1 MTSERKPDMVFLSHA
16 NAEDN
21 DFARWLALQLANEGY
36 PVWCDLTKLLG
47 GEKFWEDIQNA
58 ITNRTVKFVFALSRH
73 SNQKSGTLDE
83 LNCALAVEKKFKLKD
98 FVITLKMDDLSFD
111 DVYIN
116 IQRRN
121 HIDFACSWAS
131 GASQLLKKFADDQVP
146 KNPQFNPQA
155 VSSWWRTHN
164 EFSAEQGLLQ
174 EPDQH
179 LSNWFPIEGLPLH
192 INRHLVSRDKIGK
205 IEFDPA
211 TFSHPSVLDTD
222 ISFLSFANA
231 RHFIGQLPSNH
242 IITETEKYS
251 LQSIR
256 DRTAPRGYPALLTSI
271 LRLAW
276 ERKMQQTVLSVYEL
290 SNRAKC
296 FYFRLGQIPD
306 NRLFFE
312 GVEGR
317 RTYRDIAG
325 YATRLERRRYWH
337 YGINAKLV
345 LQPVPHYVI
354 KGHVVFSDDGLKLW
368 DSKERLAKARR
379 NQCKNWW
386 NDEWR
391 DRMLAVTTYL
401 ANEQQQI
408 LLPLAPDLNIELSAR
423 PELFESPISY
433 VDPEDIVKEEELDDY
448 SFEDDED
455 ELENADPDAEPEEP
469 PSDSSGAGNP

>member
-16 NAEDN
+16 NPEDN

-146 KNPQFNPQA
+146 KNPQFSPQA

-179 LSNWFPIEGLPLH
+179 LSNWFLIEGLPLH

-211 TFSHPSVLDTD
+211 MFSHPSALDTD
-222 ISFLSFANA
+222 ISFLSFADA
-231 RHFIGQLPSNH
+231 KHFIGQLPSNH
-242 IITETEKYS
+242 IIAGTEKYS

-296 FYFRLGQIPD
+296 FYFLLGQIPD

-312 GVEGR
+312 SVEGK
-317 RTYRDIAG
+317 RTYRDIVG
-325 YATRLERRRYWH
+325 YATRLERRRHWH
-337 YGINAKLV
+337 YGINAKPV

-391 DRMLAVTTYL
+391 DRMLAVMTYL

-433 VDPEDIVKEEELDDY
+433 VDPADIVKEEELDDY
-448 SFEDDED
+448 SFEEDED
-455 ELENADPDAEPEEP
+455 ELENTDPDGEPEEP
-469 PSDSSGAGNP
+469 PSDASGGGNP

>member
-16 NAEDN
+16 NPEDN

-47 GEKFWEDIQNA
+47 GEKFWEDIQNS
-58 ITNRTVKFVFALSRH
+58 ISNRTVKFVFALSRH

-131 GASQLLKKFADDQVP
+131 GASQLLKKFDDDQVP

-192 INRHLVSRDKIGK
+192 INRHMVSRDKIGK

-211 TFSHPSVLDTD
+211 IFSHPSALDTD
-222 ISFLSFANA
+222 ISFLSFADA
-231 RHFIGQLPSNH
+231 KHFIGQLPPNH
-242 IITETEKYS
+242 IITDTEKYS

-296 FYFRLGQIPD
+296 FYFLLGQIPD

-312 GVEGR
+312 SVECK
-317 RTYRDIAG
+317 RTYRDIVG

-337 YGINAKLV
+337 YGINAKPV

-391 DRMLAVTTYL
+391 DRMLAVMTYL

-433 VDPEDIVKEEELDDY
+433 VDPADIVKEEELDDY
-448 SFEDDED
+448 SFEEDED
-455 ELENADPDAEPEEP
+455 ELENTDPDAEPEEP
-469 PSDSSGAGNP
+469 PSDASGGGNP

>member
-1 MTSERKPDMVFLSHA
+1 MTQPRHPEMVFVSHA
-16 NAEDN
+16 NPEDN
-21 DFARWLALQLANEGY
+21 DFARWLALHLANEGY

-58 ITNRTVKFVFALSRH
+58 ISNRTVKFVFALSRH
-73 SNQKSGTLDE
+73 SNHKSGTLDE
-83 LNCALAVEKKFKLKD
+83 LNCALAVEKKFRLKD
-98 FVITLKMDDLSFD
+98 FVITLKMDDLPYD

-121 HIDFACSWAS
+121 HIDFSPSWAS
-131 GASQLLKKFADDQVP
+131 GVSQLLKKLADHQVP

-155 VSSWWRTHN
+155 VSSWWRTQN

-174 EPDQH
+174 ESDEH
-179 LSNWFPIEGLPLH
+179 LSNWFPIERLPLH
-192 INRHLVSRDKIGK
+192 INRHLVSRDTIGK
-205 IEFDPA
+205 IEFDA
-211 TFSHPSVLDTD
+211 TTFSHPSALDSD
-222 ISFLSFANA
+222 ISFLSFADGKD
-231 RHFIGQLPSNH
+231 FLGQLPPNY
-242 IITETEKYS
+242 IITDTEKYS

-276 ERKMQQTVLSVYEL
+276 ERKMQQTVLYAYEL

-296 FYFRLGQIPD
+296 FYFRLGQVPD

-317 RTYRDIAG
+317 RTYRDIVG

-337 YGINAKLV
+337 YGINAKPV
-345 LQPVPHYVI
+345 LQPAPHYVV

-368 DSKERLAKARR
+368 DSKEKLAKARR
-379 NQCKNWW
+379 SQCKNWW

-391 DRMLAVTTYL
+391 DRMLAVMTYL
-401 ANEQQQI
+401 ANEQQRI
-408 LLPLAPDLNIELSAR
+408 LLPLAPDVNIELSAR
-423 PELFESPISY
+423 PELFESPVSY
-433 VDPEDIVKEEELDDY
+433 ADPADLVKEEDLDDY
-448 SFEDDED
+448 SFEEDED
-455 ELENADPDAEPEEP
+455 ELEDINPDDEAEEP
-469 PSDSSGAGNP
+469 PSNGSHEGMA